1 MFEFIFGN
9 SITRKVESKKRI
21 EGEIEVLRKQQKV
34 KAESTVKEYNSK
46 KALTIDS
53 INAQINN
60 YKAQIKNLEQLK
72 KDKEE
77 MYDKEMRVAVDKVIN
92 DYDRKIVAKTN
103 KAKKLGYYIDAEQ
116 RNIQDVID
124 PTQPNAPKEPPKK
137 ILLESADNT
146 KTKKK

>member
-1 MFEFIFGN
+1 MFEFVFGN
-9 SITRKVESKKRI
+9 TITRKVESKKRI

-46 KALTIDS
+46 KALTTDS

-77 MYDKEMRVAVDKVIN
+77 MYDKEMRVAVDKVMN
-92 DYDRKIVAKTN
+92 DYDRRIIAKIN

-116 RNIQDVID
+116 KNIQDVITPD
-124 PTQPNAPKEPPKK
+124 QPNAPTTKK
-137 ILLESADNT
+137 VLNET
-146 KTKKK
+146 KTKKED

>member
-77 MYDKEMRVAVDKVIN
+77 MYDKEMRVAVDIVMN
-92 DYDRKIVAKTN
+92 DYDRNIIAKIN
-103 KAKKLGYYIDAEQ
+103 
-116 RNIQDVID
+116 
-124 PTQPNAPKEPPKK
+124 
-137 ILLESADNT
+137 
-146 KTKKK
+146 

>member
-77 MYDKEMRVAVDKVIN
+77 MYDKEMRVAVDKVMN
-92 DYDRKIVAKTN
+92 DYDRKIIAKIN

-116 RNIQDVID
+116 KNIQDVITPD
-124 PTQPNAPKEPPKK
+124 QPNAPTTKK
-137 ILLESADNT
+137 VLNET
-146 KTKKK
+146 KTKKED

>member
-1 MFEFIFGN
+1 MFEFVFGN
-9 SITRKVESKKRI
+9 TITRKVESKKRI

-77 MYDKEMRVAVDKVIN
+77 MYDKEMRVAVDKVMN
-92 DYDRKIVAKTN
+92 DYDRKIIAKIN

-116 RNIQDVID
+116 KNIQDVITPD
-124 PTQPNAPKEPPKK
+124 QPNAPTTKK
-137 ILLESADNT
+137 ILNED
-146 KTKKK
+146 KTRKGN

>member
-21 EGEIEVLRKQQKV
+21 EGEIEVLKKQQKV

-77 MYDKEMRVAVDKVIN
+77 MYDKEMRVAVDKVMN
-92 DYDRKIVAKTN
+92 DYDRKIIAKIN

-116 RNIQDVID
+116 KNIQDVITPD
-124 PTQPNAPKEPPKK
+124 QPNAPTTKK
-137 ILLESADNT
+137 VLNET
-146 KTKKK
+146 KTKKED

>member
-1 MFEFIFGN
+1 MFEFVFGN
-9 SITRKVESKKRI
+9 TITRKVESKKRI

-77 MYDKEMRVAVDKVIN
+77 MYDKEMRVAVDKVMN
-92 DYDRKIVAKTN
+92 DYDRKIIAKIN

-116 RNIQDVID
+116 KNIQDVITPD
-124 PTQPNAPKEPPKK
+124 QPNAPTTKK
-137 ILLESADNT
+137 VLNET
-146 KTKKK
+146 KTKKED

>member
-1 MFEFIFGN
+1 MFEFVFGN
-9 SITRKVESKKRI
+9 TITRKVESKKRI

-46 KALTIDS
+46 KALTTDS

-77 MYDKEMRVAVDKVIN
+77 MYDKEMRVAVDKVMN
-92 DYDRKIVAKTN
+92 DYDRKIIAKIN

-116 RNIQDVID
+116 KNIQDVITPD
-124 PTQPNAPKEPPKK
+124 QPNAPTTKK
-137 ILLESADNT
+137 VLNET
-146 KTKKK
+146 KTKKED

>member
-77 MYDKEMRVAVDKVIN
+77 MFEKEMRVAVDKVIN
-92 DYDRKIVAKTN
+92 DYDRKIINKIN

-116 RNIQDVID
+116 RNIQDVIKPD
-124 PTQPNAPKEPPKK
+124 QPNAPKSSK
-137 ILLESADNT
+137 ILNEDTTPS
-146 KTKKK
+146 KK

>member
-21 EGEIEVLRKQQKV
+21 EGEIEVIRKQQKV

-77 MYDKEMRVAVDKVIN
+77 MYDKEMRVAVDKVMN
-92 DYDRKIVAKTN
+92 DYDRKIIAKIN

-116 RNIQDVID
+116 KNIQDVITPD
-124 PTQPNAPKEPPKK
+124 QPNAPTTKK
-137 ILLESADNT
+137 VLNET
-146 KTKKK
+146 KTKKED

>member
-9 SITRKVESKKRI
+9 SITRKVENKKRI

-77 MYDKEMRVAVDKVIN
+77 MYDKEMRVAVDKVMN
-92 DYDRKIVAKTN
+92 DYDRKIIAKIN

-116 RNIQDVID
+116 KNIQDVITPD
-124 PTQPNAPKEPPKK
+124 QPNAPTTKK
-137 ILLESADNT
+137 VLNEDNT
-146 KTKKK
+146 RKGN